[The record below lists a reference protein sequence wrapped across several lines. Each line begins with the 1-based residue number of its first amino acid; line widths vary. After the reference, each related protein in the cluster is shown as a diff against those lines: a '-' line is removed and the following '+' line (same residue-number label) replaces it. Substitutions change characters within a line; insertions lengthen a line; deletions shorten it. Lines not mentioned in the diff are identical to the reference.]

1 MRSRIAL
8 LLCAL
13 LSLTACA
20 STESTESAQKTP
32 KEDVVINIVG
42 DVHGESAIRRE
53 AISSLRRYFEDG
65 DLNIFNLETA
75 ITDEVKKEEKEYNFK
90 ADSQFLQTLKSVGF
104 NVATIANNHSYDF
117 GEQGFLDT
125 LQNLDEAGIS
135 YVGGGVNS
143 DIAYQ
148 GQVYSVKGLKIGV
161 LGVAKVNGGPLSI
174 AGKDKAGTTNGYDAA
189 TTERAITALRK
200 VSDIVILLP
209 HWGEEGSFCPRDWE
223 ISSAKKWQS
232 LGADIIVGSH
242 THTLQEVQLK
252 ENKLIAY
259 SMGNFIFYS
268 SQLENRT
275 TGILKIR
282 ISPNKRIS
290 YELQPFVID
299 NLTKVP
305 VISEVASSYTCED
318 QANTTVR

>member
-1 MRSRIAL
+1 MRLPIAL
-8 LLCAL
+8 VLAVLV
-13 LSLTACA
+13 SLTACT
-20 STESTESAQKTP
+20 SPESSESTQKNP
-32 KEDVVINIVG
+32 GADVIINIVG
-42 DVHGESAIRRE
+42 DVHGESAIKR
-53 AISSLRRYFEDG
+53 AALLPLKKYFADG

-75 ITDEVKKEEKEYNFK
+75 ITEAVKKEEKQYNFK
-90 ADSQFLQTLKSVGF
+90 TDVAYLRTLKSIGF

-117 GEQGFLDT
+117 GEKGFLDT
-125 LQNLDEAGIS
+125 LNALDKAKIS
-135 YVGGGVNS
+135 YVGGGVNR

-148 GQVYSVKGLKIGV
+148 GQVYKVKGLKIGA
-161 LGVAKVNGGPLSI
+161 LGIAKVNGGPLSI
-174 AGKDKAGTTNGYDAA
+174 ATKDKAGTTNGYDAVS
-189 TTERAITALRK
+189 TEQAITELRK
-200 VSDIVILLP
+200 VSDVVILLP
-209 HWGEEGSFCPRDWE
+209 HWGEEGSFCPRSSE
-223 ISSAKKWQS
+223 IASAKKWQS

-242 THTLQEVQLK
+242 THTLQQVELK

-268 SQLENRT
+268 NQLENRT

-282 ISPNKRIS
+282 ISPSKQIS

-305 VISEVASSYTCED
+305 EITDVSSSYTCEN